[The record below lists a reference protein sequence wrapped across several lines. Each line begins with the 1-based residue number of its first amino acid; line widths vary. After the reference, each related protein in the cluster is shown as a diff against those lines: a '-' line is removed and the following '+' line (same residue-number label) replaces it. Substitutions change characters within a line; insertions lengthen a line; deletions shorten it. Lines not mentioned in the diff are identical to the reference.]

1 MSNTGHWIKD
11 RNTYGYLVCSECR
24 NCCIMKDW
32 ITEDKWRYCPHCGS
46 RNTLEEKK
54 KDGN

>member
-1 MSNTGHWIKD
+1 MNNTGHWIKD

-24 NCCIMKDW
+24 NCYIMKDW

-54 KDGN
+54 RDE